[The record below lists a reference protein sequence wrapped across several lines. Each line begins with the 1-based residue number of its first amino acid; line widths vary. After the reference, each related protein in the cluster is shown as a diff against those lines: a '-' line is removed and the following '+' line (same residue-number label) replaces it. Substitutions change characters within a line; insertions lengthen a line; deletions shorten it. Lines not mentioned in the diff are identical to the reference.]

1 MAMALMGMTA
11 SSQQP
16 LAPEVEK
23 INERC
28 PLNVSDGCTLTSV
41 SMGDKSVVFAYQ
53 VSDEMFGNI
62 EPMKDILHD
71 TMVAEF
77 MSSPDPAMKQ
87 VVAFCVASDLS
98 ILQKF
103 ISEKGASFD
112 IIIAPAEM
120 K

>member
-1 MAMALMGMTA
+1 MALMGMTA
-11 SSQQP
+11 SAQQP
-16 LAPEVEK
+16 VAPEVEK

-87 VVAFCVASDLS
+87 VVAYC
-98 ILQKF
+98 LQANKGITQRF
-103 ISEKGASFD
+103 VSGNGASFD
-112 IIIAPAEM
+112 IVITPADM